1 MPRGVNPYDEAIIQ
15 DQLWTPDQLPN
26 LSVWLDSADLFY
38 SDGTAVQDW
47 KNKGTQNNAT
57 QSDST
62 KRPIYK
68 SGILNGM
75 PGVRFDGINDC
86 LTIASLPLNTFMSL
100 FVVAKTTTAKPI
112 FIEQSADSANN
123 PGFYLYGDIGD
134 SWNFRRVL
142 QRSNAIYTSGW
153 FGANATQA
161 NLISRSYS
169 AGGRAADVYKD
180 GFFLSPTAT
189 PISDVLSDSSV
200 TDTLNIFARNN
211 GAAAQSDGD
220 LHELIIYN
228 QTIDTS
234 ARLRVEGHLAWKWG
248 LRQSLNPN
256 HPYINRPPMIS
267 D

>member
-1 MPRGVNPYDEAIIQ
+1 MPRGVNLYDEAIIQ
-15 DQLWTPDQLPN
+15 GQLWTPDQLPN

-38 SDGTAVQDW
+38 SDGTAVQTW

-75 PGVRFDGINDC
+75 PGVRFDGTNDC
-86 LTIASLPLNTFMSL
+86 LTIASLPLNTFMSM

-112 FIEQSADSANN
+112 FIEQSANAANN
-123 PGFYLYGDIGD
+123 PGFYIYGDVGD
-134 SWNFRRVL
+134 SWNFRRGI
-142 QRSNAIYTSGW
+142 QRNNASYTSGW
-153 FGANATQA
+153 FGSNVTQVG
-161 NLISRSYS
+161 LISKSYTS
-169 AGGRAADVYKD
+169 GRAADVYKD
-180 GFFLSPTAT
+180 GFLLTVGSFTQ
-189 PISDVLSDSSV
+189 SDVLTDSSV
-200 TDTLNIFARNN
+200 TDTLNIFGRNN
-211 GAAAQSDGD
+211 GASVPVDGD

-228 QTIDTS
+228 QTIDAS